1 MPEIFVVHRRDRQN
15 IGDMACPPSNHP
27 EHFPWLADATTID
40 IEHDV
45 PRYADRLRRAHVIYG
60 GGGLIGTGFFDR
72 QLDHLMSL
80 RPPRLV
86 VWGAG
91 HNNNEDHT
99 IADPGYLD
107 RFDLVGLRD
116 RRDTGVHGAG
126 RHEWVPCVSALM
138 PQLDDPGEPEHEVVA
153 YRHRDQRLPFP
164 SDIGGLPLL
173 TNQHH
178 DLDETLA
185 FLASGATVLT
195 NSYHGAYWATLMN
208 RRVVVVDPFAS
219 KFFGFHHAVP
229 IVPGDSWRG
238 ALAKARAHPGALA
251 ECRARV
257 LDFGD
262 RVRRLFGR

>member
-1 MPEIFVVHRRDRQN
+1 MTEIFVVHRRDPDN

-40 IEHDV
+40 IEHDI
-45 PRYADRLRRAHVIYG
+45 PRYADRLRHAHVIYG

-72 QLDHLMSL
+72 QLDQLMGL
-80 RPPRLV
+80 RPPKLV

-91 HNNNEDHT
+91 HNNNEHHT
-99 IADPGYLD
+99 ITDPGYLD

-116 RRDTGVHGAG
+116 RTGPGPY
-126 RHEWVPCVSALM
+126 EWVPCVSALL
-138 PQLDDPGEPEHEVVA
+138 PQLADPGEPRHEIVA
-153 YRHRDQRLPFP
+153 YRHRDRKLPFP
-164 SDIGGLPLL
+164 ADIDGLPLL

-178 DLDETLA
+178 DLGETLE

-195 NSYHGAYWATLMN
+195 NSYHGAYWATLMR

-219 KFFGFHHAVP
+219 KFFGFHHPVP
-229 IVPGDSWRG
+229 VVSGDGWRD
-238 ALAKARAHPGALA
+238 ALADTRTHPDALR
-251 ECRARV
+251 ECRETV